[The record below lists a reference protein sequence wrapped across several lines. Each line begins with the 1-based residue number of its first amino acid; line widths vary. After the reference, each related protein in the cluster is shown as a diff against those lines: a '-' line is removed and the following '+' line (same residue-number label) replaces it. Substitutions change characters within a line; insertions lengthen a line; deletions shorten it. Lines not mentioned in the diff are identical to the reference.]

1 MPHYAINKA
10 ERYKVSAPS
19 FGYNRS
25 VRCLKREGVRD
36 VRRSVSFSEIRKASP
51 ERREQLFSELVEGAR
66 APANGRIEE
75 IDARIA
81 RFERTHGVSSED
93 MIRELDEGKRRE
105 TEEISS
111 WLMLLNLRERAGVH

>member
-1 MPHYAINKA
+1 
-10 ERYKVSAPS
+10 
-19 FGYNRS
+19 
-25 VRCLKREGVRD
+25 